1 MKSLARNMD
10 TILNANLSAQIP
22 AEESVESAKPA
33 ELQEGL
39 FADLKELWATVMDS
53 LSVLPDIAQAGVI
66 IVLAIACA
74 KLAAWILASLVGRWT
89 KKTKTT
95 LDDQLIELMNRPV
108 FLVVLFIGLAIAAK
122 KAGLSPQALSI
133 TVALLK
139 TFGILVLVGFA
150 MRSSR
155 LFLDAVSKQRNRF
168 PLIQTRTL
176 PLFYNA
182 SLLISVGAGIYFL
195 FLAWKI
201 DPTAWL
207 ASAGIIGLALSFA
220 AKDSLANLFAGAFII
235 ADTPYQLGDFIVLGS
250 GERGMVTQIG
260 LRSTRLLTRDDVE
273 ITVPNSVMGN
283 SKITNESGGPYEKER
298 IRVPVGVAY
307 GSDVDQ
313 VEELLLDVA
322 KAHPEILED
331 PEPRVRLRA
340 FGDWSLN
347 FELLCWIKEPVL
359 RGRLRHL
366 LCKKIYKSFMAE
378 GIEIPYPKRD
388 VYLQNAA
395 ENPLKDRSPQ
405 S

>member
-1 MKSLARNMD
+1 MFCPGNSL
-10 TILNANLSAQIP
+10 
-22 AEESVESAKPA
+22 K
-33 ELQEGL
+33 
-39 FADLKELWATVMDS
+39 
-53 LSVLPDIAQAGVI
+53 
-66 IVLAIACA
+66 C
-74 KLAAWILASLVGRWT
+74 KLRHRERF
-89 KKTKTT
+89 
-95 LDDQLIELMNRPV
+95 QLIQ
-108 FLVVLFIGLAIAAK
+108 
-122 KAGLSPQALSI
+122 PQ
-133 TVALLK
+133 
-139 TFGILVLVGFA
+139 
-150 MRSSR
+150 
-155 LFLDAVSKQRNRF
+155 
-168 PLIQTRTL
+168 TL

-182 SLLISVGAGIYFL
+182 SMLFIIASAVYFL

-313 VEELLLDVA
+313 VEKLLLDVA

-395 ENPLKDRSPQ
+395 ENPLKGRSPQ